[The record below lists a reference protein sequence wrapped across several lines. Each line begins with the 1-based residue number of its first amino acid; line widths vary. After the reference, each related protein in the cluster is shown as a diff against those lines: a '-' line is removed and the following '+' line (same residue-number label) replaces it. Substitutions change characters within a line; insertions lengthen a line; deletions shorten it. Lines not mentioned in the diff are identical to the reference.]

1 MSYAIFRTEKMQST
15 VLDKCQRH
23 NQRENRSYSNQD
35 IDLNKS
41 KLNYDLH
48 NSKNVNYRDEINKK
62 IKELKKVIL

>member
-41 KLNYDLH
+41 K
-48 NSKNVNYRDEINKK
+48 VNYTSLN
-62 IKELKKVIL
+62 